1 MSTITRI
8 KGEINNPNFPVLTA
22 DGLKSYY
29 YGKYVN
35 ALAELGFT
43 LSETQDA
50 AIETFLNTLMDNE
63 VMQFVKC
70 MYPLIGT
77 TSVPL
82 AANVPLI
89 GDKSFGL
96 PSDFDGFVYDGNAIR
111 GYNKLPAVATL
122 KVKDF
127 ADGNNAVGMA
137 VTLNKASTTNVSS
150 FIDRLLSF
158 DDASFQVRLQKQ
170 SGTKPRFNFFYMTHS
185 WGKTTQYANTRAL
198 DTDVAGTLIGAWMF
212 AGDPYY
218 SRWVKIGTTVDRAKG
233 TDLPNWPALSNT
245 DMEQPMIATAPAY
258 TCVNYVSTIT
268 AFQGRPSVAQLAA
281 YMEALETLITAL
293 GKG

>member
-43 LSETQDA
+43 LSAAQNT
-50 AIETFLNTLMDNE
+50 AIETFLNTLMENE

-137 VTLNKASTTNVSS
+137 VTLNKASSANVSS
-150 FIDRLLSF
+150 FIDRLMSF
-158 DDASFQVRLQKQ
+158 DDSSLQIRLQNQ
-170 SGTKPRFNFFYMTHS
+170 SGSMARLNFYYMTHS
-185 WGKTTQYANTRAL
+185 GIKTTQNANTGTL
-198 DTDVAGTLIGAWMF
+198 DTDAAGTLIGAWIF

-218 SRWVKIGTTVDRAKG
+218 SRWVKIGTTVNRAKG
-233 TDLPNWPALSNT
+233 TDIANWPALSNT
-245 DMEQPMIATAPAY
+245 DMEQPMVATTPAY

-268 AFQGRPSVAQLAA
+268 AFQGRPSVTQLAV
-281 YMEALETLITAL
+281 YMEALEALITAL

>member
-43 LSETQDA
+43 LSATQDA
-50 AIETFLNTLMDNE
+50 AIETFLNTIMDNE

-137 VTLNKASTTNVSS
+137 VTLNKASSTNVTS
-150 FIDRLLSF
+150 FLDRLLSF
-158 DDASFQVRLQKQ
+158 DDSSLQIRLQKQ
-170 SGTKPRFNFFYMTHS
+170 SGSTARFTYYCMMHS
-185 WGKTTQYANTRAL
+185 GSKTYISANTGAL
-198 DTDVAGTLIGAWMF
+198 DTDAAGTLIGAWMF

-218 SRWVKIGTTVDRAKG
+218 SRWVKIGTTVSKAKG
-233 TDLPNWPALSNT
+233 TDISNWPALSNA
-245 DMEQPMIATAPAY
+245 DMEQPMIATTPAY

-268 AFQGRPSVAQLAA
+268 AFQGRPSVTQLTV
-281 YMEALETLITAL
+281 YMEALEALITAL

>member
-8 KGEINNPNFPVLTA
+8 KGEINNPKFPVLTA
-22 DGLKSYY
+22 DGLKSYC

-43 LSETQDA
+43 LSATQDA
-50 AIETFLNTLMDNE
+50 AIETFLNTLMENE

-137 VTLNKASTTNVSS
+137 VTLNKSSSANASA

-158 DDASFQVRLQKQ
+158 DDTSLQVRLQKTA
-170 SGTKPRFNFFYMTHS
+170 SSAARLNFFCMLHS
-185 WGKTTQYANTRAL
+185 GSKLNVVANSHTI
-198 DTDVAGTLIGAWMF
+198 DTDIAGTLIGAWMY
-212 AGDPYY
+212 ASDPYY
-218 SRWVKIGTTVDRAKG
+218 IRWVKIGTAISKAEG
-233 TDLPNWPALSNT
+233 TDNGTWPALSNA
-245 DMEQPMIATAPAY
+245 DMEQPMIASSPAY

-268 AFQGRPSVAQLAA
+268 AFQGRPSVTQLSV
-281 YMEALETLITAL
+281 YMEALEALITAL

>member
-43 LSETQDA
+43 LSATQDA

-96 PSDFDGFVYDGNAIR
+96 PSDFDGFVYNGNAIR

-127 ADGNNAVGMA
+127 ADGNNAVGIA
-137 VTLNKASTTNVSS
+137 VTLNKSSTANVSS

-158 DDASFQVRLQKQ
+158 DDESFQVRLQKG
-170 SGTKPRFNFFYMTHS
+170 SISPTPRFNCYCMTHS
-185 WGKTTQYANTRAL
+185 GSKSTLLANTGAL
-198 DTDVAGTLIGAWMF
+198 DTDAAGTMIGGWMF
-212 AGDPYY
+212 ASDPYY
-218 SRWVKIGTTVDRAKG
+218 SRWVKIGTTVNRAKG
-233 TDLPNWPALSNT
+233 TDNPNWPALSNA
-245 DMEQPMIATAPAY
+245 DME
-258 TCVNYVSTIT
+258 
-268 AFQGRPSVAQLAA
+268 
-281 YMEALETLITAL
+281 
-293 GKG
+293 